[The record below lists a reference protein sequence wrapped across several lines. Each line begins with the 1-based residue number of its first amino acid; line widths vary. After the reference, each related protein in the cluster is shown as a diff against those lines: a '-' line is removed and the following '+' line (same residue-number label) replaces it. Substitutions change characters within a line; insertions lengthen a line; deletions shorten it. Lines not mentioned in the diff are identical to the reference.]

1 MIIVKDSRNCL
12 FNAAKPVTDT
22 AWLKLHEKDG
32 RQWRPAPLRFP
43 LSLPSPLPR
52 FYSAFTGS
60 THRFRCD
67 GGHKIEPN
75 GRGLADKMEGE
86 ERKRERGTAR
96 EIGLLICKEDK
107 HQRG

>member
-43 LSLPSPLPR
+43 LSLLPPLV
-52 FYSAFTGS
+52 FTVLS
-60 THRFRCD
+60 RAAHID
-67 GGHKIEPN
+67 S
-75 GRGLADKMEGE
+75 DV
-86 ERKRERGTAR
+86 TAA
-96 EIGLLICKEDK
+96 IK
-107 HQRG
+107 

>member
-32 RQWRPAPLRFP
+32 RQWRPSRSGSRR
-43 LSLPSPLPR
+43 LSPPPR

-96 EIGLLICKEDK
+96 EIRLLICKEDK

>member
-43 LSLPSPLPR
+43 LSLLPSPR

-86 ERKRERGTAR
+86 ERKIERGTAR